1 MYVLAFIMSAKS
13 KHLRVFATLFGVGL
27 VIAMIFVGQ
36 KTRASSGVDV
46 AILIALDVSASV
58 DASEFDLM
66 REGLAAA
73 ISSPEVTAAVVNGKR
88 GAIAVSVVQW
98 SGFTEQEMK
107 LDWTRLS
114 STAELTD
121 FANRI
126 RKMSRRYSDGATD
139 IGGAL
144 NFSRKKV
151 LASPFQAS
159 RSVIDLAGDGPNNVN
174 FSPRIERDLAIK
186 DGITIN
192 GLAVIGE
199 VSKLEEYFTRFIIG
213 GPNAFVEKTA
223 DYDGFMRAMERKL
236 IREIGSM
243 FLF

>member
-1 MYVLAFIMSAKS
+1 MVGKFKYIRPIIACLAIVMAITV
-13 KHLRVFATLFGVGL
+13 VFNDED
-27 VIAMIFVGQ
+27 
-36 KTRASSGVDV
+36 TRAASGVDV
-46 AILIALDVSASV
+46 EILIALDVSASV
-58 DASEFDLM
+58 DASEFSLM

-73 ISSPEVTAAVVNGKR
+73 ISSPQVATAVANGKR
-88 GAIAVSVVQW
+88 GAIGVSVVQW
-98 SGFTEQEMK
+98 SGFTEQELK

-114 STAELTD
+114 TFAELNA

-126 RKMSRRYSDGATD
+126 RKMSRRYKDGATD

-144 NFSRKKV
+144 NFSRKLV
-151 LASPFQAS
+151 LASPFEAS

-174 FSPRIERDLAIK
+174 FSPMIERDLTVKA
-186 DGITIN
+186 GITIN

-199 VSKLEEYFTRFIIG
+199 ASVLKEYFSRFIIG
-213 GPNAFVEKTA
+213 GPNAFVEKAA
-223 DYDGFMRAMERKL
+223 DFDGFARAMERKL

>member
-1 MYVLAFIMSAKS
+1 MSIKS
-13 KHLRVFATLFGVGL
+13 TYIRAIAALLGVGL
-27 VIAMIFVGQ
+27 IVAIIFAGQ
-36 KTRASSGVDV
+36 KSRASSGVDV

-58 DASEFDLM
+58 DESEFNLM

-73 ISSPEVTAAVVNGKR
+73 ISSPEVSTAVINGKR

-107 LDWTRLS
+107 LDWARLS
-114 STAELTD
+114 SISELTD
-121 FANRI
+121 FASRI
-126 RKMSRRYSDGATD
+126 RKMNRRYRDGATD

-151 LASPFQAS
+151 LSVPY
-159 RSVIDLAGDGPNNVN
+159 RTNRLVIDLVGDGPNNVN
-174 FSPRIERDLAIK
+174 FPPSIERDLAIK

-199 VSKLEEYFTRFIIG
+199 VSVLEEYFIRFIIG
-213 GPNAFVEKTA
+213 GPDAFVEKTA
-223 DYDGFMRAMERKL
+223 DFDGFMRAMERKL

-243 FLF
+243 LLF

>member
-1 MYVLAFIMSAKS
+1 MSTIS
-13 KHLRVFATLFGVGL
+13 KYIRVFAALFGVGL
-27 VIAMIFVGQ
+27 IIAVIFAGQ

-46 AILIALDVSASV
+46 EILIALDVSASV
-58 DASEFDLM
+58 DASEFNLM

-88 GAIAVSVVQW
+88 GAIGVSVVQW

-114 STAELTD
+114 SAAELTD

-126 RKMSRRYSDGATD
+126 REMKRRYRDGATD

-144 NFSRKKV
+144 NFCRKKI
-151 LASPFQAS
+151 LESPFQAT

-174 FSPRIERDLAIK
+174 FSPTIERDLAIK

-199 VSKLEEYFTRFIIG
+199 VSMLEEYFTRFIIG
-213 GPNAFVEKTA
+213 GRDAFVEKTA

-243 FLF
+243 LLF

>member
-1 MYVLAFIMSAKS
+1 MSIKSNSIRVLAS
-13 KHLRVFATLFGVGL
+13 LFAVGL
-27 VIAMIFVGQ
+27 IIAVIFAGQ

-73 ISSPEVTAAVVNGKR
+73 ISSPEVANAVVNGKR

-107 LDWTRLS
+107 LDWARLS
-114 STAELTD
+114 SNTELVD

-126 RKMSRRYSDGATD
+126 RKMSRRYKDGATD

-151 LASPFQAS
+151 LTSPFQAT

-174 FSPRIERDLAIK
+174 FSPTIERDLAIK

-199 VSKLEEYFTRFIIG
+199 VSMLEEYFIRFIIG
-213 GPNAFVEKTA
+213 GPDAFVEKTA

-243 FLF
+243 LLF

>member
-1 MYVLAFIMSAKS
+1 MSIKSNSIRVLAS
-13 KHLRVFATLFGVGL
+13 LFAVGL
-27 VIAMIFVGQ
+27 IIAVIFAGQ

-73 ISSPEVTAAVVNGKR
+73 ISSPEVANAVVNGKR

-107 LDWTRLS
+107 LDWARLS
-114 STAELTD
+114 SNTELVD

-126 RKMSRRYSDGATD
+126 RKMSRRYKDGATD

-151 LASPFQAS
+151 LTSPFQAT

-174 FSPRIERDLAIK
+174 FSPTIERDLAIK

-199 VSKLEEYFTRFIIG
+199 VSMLEEYFIRFIIG
-213 GPNAFVEKTA
+213 GPDAFVEKTA
-223 DYDGFMRAMERKL
+223 DFDGFMRAMERKL

-243 FLF
+243 LLF

>member
-1 MYVLAFIMSAKS
+1 MRTRSNSI
-13 KHLRVFATLFGVGL
+13 RVFAALIGVGFIIA
-27 VIAMIFVGQ
+27 VIFAGQ

-73 ISSPEVTAAVVNGKR
+73 ISSPEVASAVVNGKR

-114 STAELTD
+114 SIAELID
-121 FANRI
+121 FGNRI
-126 RKMSRRYSDGATD
+126 KKMSRRYRDGATD

-151 LASPFQAS
+151 LSSPFQAN
-159 RSVIDLAGDGPNNVN
+159 RSVIDLVGDGPNNVN
-174 FSPRIERDLAIK
+174 FSPSIERDLAIK

-199 VSKLEEYFTRFIIG
+199 VNTLDEYFIRFIIG

-223 DYDGFMRAMERKL
+223 DFDGFTRAMERKL

-243 FLF
+243 LLF

>member
-1 MYVLAFIMSAKS
+1 MSVKS
-13 KHLRVFATLFGVGL
+13 NFTRVFAALFGVGL
-27 VIAMIFVGQ
+27 IIAVVFAGQ

-58 DASEFDLM
+58 DVSEFDLM

-73 ISSPEVTAAVVNGKR
+73 ISSPEVASAVVNGKR

-114 STAELTD
+114 SIAELTD
-121 FANRI
+121 FADRI
-126 RKMSRRYSDGATD
+126 RKMNRRYKDGATD

-144 NFSRKKV
+144 SYSRKKV
-151 LASPFQAS
+151 LSSPFQAN
-159 RSVIDLAGDGPNNVN
+159 RNVIDLVGDGPNNVN
-174 FSPRIERDLAIK
+174 YSPSIERDLTIK

-199 VSKLEEYFTRFIIG
+199 VSMLEEYFIRFIIG

-223 DYDGFMRAMERKL
+223 DFDGFRRAMERKL

-243 FLF
+243 LLF